1 MANLTPE
8 LEKWRLK
15 ILKVA
20 ESYKLDCFETVFE
33 MITYDQISQF
43 AAYGGF
49 PVRYPHWRFGMEYE
63 QLSKSYEYGLSKIY
77 EMVINT
83 DPCYAYLMEG
93 NRMIDQKLV
102 MAHVYGH
109 CDFFKNNQWF
119 SPTNRKMMD
128 IMANHATRVR
138 NYMDRYGV
146 DVVEDFID
154 KCLSLENLID
164 RFSPYT
170 KKTTDNPRGLP
181 KNNPNGKLSDG
192 SKAQQEGE
200 VDSRKH
206 GDISLLKV
214 NREYMDE
221 YINPPDFVAHQKKKF
236 AEESARQAK
245 FPASPQRDILAFL
258 MQNAPLK
265 NWQQDVLSIVREEAY
280 YFAPQGMTKIMNEGW
295 ASYWHSRI
303 MTQNILS
310 DSEII
315 DFADAHSGTMA
326 MAPNGF
332 NPYKVGIE
340 LMRDIEDRWNK
351 GQFGKDWND
360 CDDLKEKMN
369 WDKKLGLGRDKI
381 FEVRRNYNDVTF
393 IDEFLTEDFCIRN
406 KMFVYK
412 FNKATGRYEV
422 NTRDFPMVKKQLLFQ
437 LTNFGQPIIQ
447 IDDANF
453 ENRGELLMVH
463 MFEGIEMQ
471 GDYMQATLKNI
482 QALWARPVHLATFID
497 NEPKLVSFDGAEYK
511 ETAIG
516 TGPQTTKD
524 GDQETG

>member
-8 LEKWRLK
+8 LARWKEKIEK
-15 ILKVA
+15 NA
-20 ESYKLDCFETVFE
+20 SDYGLDFFETIFE
-33 MITYDQISQF
+33 IITYDQINQF

-93 NRMIDQKLV
+93 NRMVDQKLV

-128 IMANHATRVR
+128 AMANHATRIR
-138 NYMDRYGV
+138 RYIDRYGV

-164 RFSPYT
+164 RYSPYI
-170 KKTTDNPRGLP
+170 KKRTEKERQEEERSRNQDGL
-181 KNNPNGKLSDG
+181 LR
-192 SKAQQEGE
+192 
-200 VDSRKH
+200 VD
-206 GDISLLKV
+206 
-214 NREYMDE
+214 REYMDE
-221 YINPPDFVAHQKKKF
+221 YINPPDFVRFQRERALEEMERKQKIPS
-236 AEESARQAK
+236 E
-245 FPASPQRDILAFL
+245 PQRDVLEFL
-258 MQNAPLK
+258 MHFAPLK
-265 NWQQDVLSIVREEAY
+265 NWQQDVLSIIRDEAY

-295 ASYWHSRI
+295 ASYWHSKI
-303 MTQNILS
+303 MTEKVMK
-310 DSEII
+310 DSEVI

-340 LMRDIEDRWNK
+340 LFRDIEDRWNK
-351 GQFGKDWND
+351 GRFGKEWNE
-360 CDDLKEKMN
+360 CDDIKTKNN
-369 WDKKLGLGRDKI
+369 WDLNLGKGREKI

-393 IDEFLTEDFCIRN
+393 IDEFLTEDFCVRN
-406 KMFVYK
+406 KFFVYK
-412 FNKATGRYEV
+412 HNKRTGRYEID
-422 NTRDFPMVKKQLLFQ
+422 TRDFGMIKKQLLFQ

-447 IDDANF
+447 VEDANF
-453 ENRGELLMVH
+453 ENRGELLLTH
-463 MFEGIEMQ
+463 LYEGIEMQ
-471 GDYMQATLKNI
+471 PDYMRETMRNLQAI
-482 QALWARPVHLATFID
+482 WSRPVNLATIVD
-497 NEPKLVSFDGAEYK
+497 NQPRLIHFDGK
-511 ETAIG
+511 EFKEAVLQA
-516 TGPQTTKD
+516 PQQ
-524 GDQETG
+524 GA